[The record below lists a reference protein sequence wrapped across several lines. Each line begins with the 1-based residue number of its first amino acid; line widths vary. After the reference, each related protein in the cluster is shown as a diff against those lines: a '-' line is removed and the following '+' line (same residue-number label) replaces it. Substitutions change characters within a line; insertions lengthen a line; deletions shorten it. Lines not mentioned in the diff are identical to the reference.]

1 MSWEVISV
9 GIALAG
15 LIVTLHL
22 LLKKDFHRLEDR
34 LEDRFG
40 SLEDRVGNLEMAF
53 SNLVV
58 YLKMKFGDEEILKDM
73 SLRRGKVLTTTL
85 KDQEGDY

>member
-1 MSWEVISV
+1 MAWEVISV

-34 LEDRFG
+34 FE
-40 SLEDRVGNLEMAF
+40 SLEGRVGNLEMAF

-58 YLKMKFGDEEILKDM
+58 YLKMKFGEEEILKDM
-73 SLRRGKVLTTTL
+73 SLRRGEPLTTTL
-85 KDQEGDY
+85 KDQKGDY